1 MARSF
6 QPRENID
13 FCLLPKILVKN
24 TGNNVSKN
32 LSGKYSQK
40 PIVHAKQSAT
50 NAFKTALKKATE
62 KQQKK
67 MVICLEKKVAEKNT
81 KAFRTLPKNNL
92 ETVTNGEEK
101 VGFG

>member
-62 KQQKK
+62 KIVEESGNLLGEKSCRKK
-67 MVICLEKKVAEKNT
+67 HKSLQNFT
-81 KAFRTLPKNNL
+81 K
-92 ETVTNGEEK
+92 E
-101 VGFG
+101 

>member
-62 KQQKK
+62 KIVEENGNLLGEKSCRKK
-67 MVICLEKKVAEKNT
+67 HKSLQNFT
-81 KAFRTLPKNNL
+81 K
-92 ETVTNGEEK
+92 E
-101 VGFG
+101 

>member
-6 QPRENID
+6 QPRENIG

-62 KQQKK
+62 KIVEENGNLLGEKSCRKK
-67 MVICLEKKVAEKNT
+67 HKSLQNFT
-81 KAFRTLPKNNL
+81 K
-92 ETVTNGEEK
+92 E
-101 VGFG
+101 

>member
-1 MARSF
+1 MACSF

-62 KQQKK
+62 KIVEENGNLLGEKSCRKK
-67 MVICLEKKVAEKNT
+67 HKSLQNFT
-81 KAFRTLPKNNL
+81 K
-92 ETVTNGEEK
+92 E
-101 VGFG
+101 

>member
-24 TGNNVSKN
+24 TGDNVSKN

-62 KQQKK
+62 KIVEENGNLLGEKSCRKK
-67 MVICLEKKVAEKNT
+67 YKSLQNFT
-81 KAFRTLPKNNL
+81 K
-92 ETVTNGEEK
+92 E
-101 VGFG
+101 

>member
-50 NAFKTALKKATE
+50 NASKTALKKATE
-62 KQQKK
+62 KIVEENGNLLGEKSCRKK
-67 MVICLEKKVAEKNT
+67 HKSLQNFT
-81 KAFRTLPKNNL
+81 K
-92 ETVTNGEEK
+92 E
-101 VGFG
+101 